1 VIDTAVPPI
10 TLQEF
15 ARVAADLPD
24 KAVVEL
30 ALGRNTP
37 LLALDNHHLVEFY
50 VVAHSWEWLVG
61 ENHHDVLFAVG
72 DHAIAAVIVGTG

>member
-1 VIDTAVPPI
+1 VVLFGGALSRVY
-10 TLQEF
+10 
-15 ARVAADLPD
+15 ARAI
-24 KAVVEL
+24 
-30 ALGRNTP
+30 
-37 LLALDNHHLVEFY
+37 LVEFY